1 MNSDSQLI
9 WEAYEQV
16 LEQSKGSSANQGII
30 FRQNSAKDTGCC
42 IGVKHGDSIKVSK
55 DLIERIN
62 KIPNLKFYA
71 EGSAGKRPQDEP
83 GMLPFLQ
90 TNFPN
95 ANIESESWDDITKK
109 KGEGTANTKYNVIFV
124 FMQHRFNKIID
135 WYPTKGTMLNVMARP
150 IESKNKHW
158 PTGSPS
164 SYEERLQ
171 WLTVHM
177 KNAGFYEALNKPY
190 DRNKFLKIMD
200 QMENSVYPKS
210 RQFPKGQQFPDT
222 STYFGKMA
230 KIVEDQRN
238 QTIYDLMGEGGC
250 CFAGSGHLIE
260 LKQQFA
266 ELSAIDIN
274 NISI

>member
-1 MNSDSQLI
+1 MNERRSLQLLA
-9 WEAYEQV
+9 EKYEQV

-42 IGVKHGDSIKVSK
+42 IGVKHGGSIEVSK

-71 EGSAGKRPQDEP
+71 EGSAGKNPQDEP

-95 ANIESESWDDITKK
+95 ANIESESWDDITEKEGK
-109 KGEGTANTKYNVIFV
+109 GTANTKYNVIWT
-124 FMQHRFNKIID
+124 FMQHEFNKIID
-135 WYPTKGTMLNVMARP
+135 WYTAKGTMLDAMARP
-150 IESKNKHW
+150 IAKKNKDW
-158 PTGSPS
+158 PRGSPS
-164 SYEERLQ
+164 SYEERLE
-171 WLTVHM
+171 WLTMHM
-177 KNAGFYEALNKPY
+177 KKAGFYDALNKPY
-190 DRNKFLKIMD
+190 SRRKLLKIMD
-200 QMENSVYPKS
+200 QMEASCY
-210 RQFPKGQQFPDT
+210 PKGQQFPDT

-260 LKQQFA
+260 LKQQFPK
-266 ELSAIDIN
+266 LNTIDLDKI
-274 NISI
+274 